1 MRLEPLARKT
11 DWVAL
16 TSVLCGLAPPV
27 LMVLAVIPLVGCL
40 ASPFS
45 LAAVPCAIGFGIA
58 GVVRAKSQPEPNYV
72 LPLTGLVLGVGW
84 VLLGVAGLVYFA
96 RAGGMDSLLRR
107 FH

>member
-16 TSVLCGLAPPV
+16 TSVFCGLAPPV
-27 LMVLAVIPLVGCL
+27 LIVLSMLPLVGCL
-40 ASPFS
+40 TSPLS
-45 LAAVPCAIGFGIA
+45 LAAVPCAIGFGVA

-84 VLLGVAGLVYFA
+84 VLLGVAGLVYFS
-96 RAGGMDSLLRR
+96 RSGGMDRLLEQMR
-107 FH
+107 